1 VQPDPGNSEKRAL
14 TLQDTRAA
22 RMAVDSVLLVAIHGR
37 RGLRRRAAGTPL
49 AELAAR
55 IPPTPILF
63 IASTWAIER
72 KAALLYARAAGERGD
87 LWEVDAGHTQ
97 GLRDHPQEYARRV
110 IGFFN
115 RTLRPSS
122 Q

>member
-1 VQPDPGNSEKRAL
+1 VRLAWLSIPFFWSQYTAAEVFEGARPGP
-14 TLQDTRAA
+14 
-22 RMAVDSVLLVAIHGR
+22 
-37 RGLRRRAAGTPL
+37 PL